1 MNTTSRGLRGKRRKP
16 MAEINVVPYIDVSLV
31 LLVIFMI
38 TAPLLQTGVDVDLP
52 QAESKAIGQDS
63 VPPVIVTIKAD
74 GNLFLDRGNHIDL
87 PVNAETLQEMALT
100 AVKEKPGR
108 MVLIRGDK
116 SAEYGKVITVMAS
129 LKRAGIPSVGLMTQ
143 PEK

>member
-1 MNTTSRGLRGKRRKP
+1 MNTYSRGLRGKRRKP

-87 PVNAETLQEMALT
+87 PVNAETLQGKVLA
-100 AVKEKPGR
+100 AIKDNPSR
-108 MVLIRGDK
+108 SVLIRGDK

-129 LKRAGIPSVGLMTQ
+129 LKRAGVPSVGLMTQ